1 MMNLKMR
8 SSIKK
13 QMENLLQKVMIRP
26 LLKDLLKRRSIVI
39 LILVL
44 MKNQVPMK
52 MIHLTKVKILKKKK
66 NKRDIKKVNLKKMN
80 QILKMMK
87 VQVKSK
93 GNQTVIKMATVQLR
107 VKLDHLTNQRL
118 GDKSQKHTIRTLSL
132 IERLLKD
139 AYDVNQICKW
149 MYFAFLNI
157 KFIF

>member
-1 MMNLKMR
+1 MGMMNLKMR

-93 GNQTVIKMATVQLR
+93 GNQTVIKMATV
-107 VKLDHLTNQRL
+107 
-118 GDKSQKHTIRTLSL
+118 
-132 IERLLKD
+132 
-139 AYDVNQICKW
+139 
-149 MYFAFLNI
+149 
-157 KFIF
+157 